1 MLTTMLK
8 SKIHRATVTRTD
20 LDYEGSLTL
29 DVDLMEKAGMLPNEQ
44 VHVLDITNGE
54 RLITYLIEG
63 ERGSGEVGINGAAA
77 HKVSVGDIVIIVAY
91 TLCYQEELADH
102 EPKVVLVDEKN
113 RVID

>member
-1 MLTTMLK
+1 MLK
-8 SKIHRATVTRTD
+8 SKIHRASVTRTD

-44 VHVLDITNGE
+44 VHVLNVTNGE

-77 HKVSVGDIVIIVAY
+77 HKVAKGDIVIIVAY
-91 TLCYQEELADH
+91 SLCYQEELADY
-102 EPKVVLVDEKN
+102 EPTVILVDEKN
-113 RVID
+113 RVVD